1 VNSVNPR
8 RIRPE
13 LPSAVKR
20 TIKYAVFFT
29 APFFFAAYLVGGD
42 TLKRSVRNYCLV
54 QSGLKSSGVI
64 IEYRERW
71 SIFNRK
77 DTKELRPIVKFETHD
92 GKTVTFES
100 LYHPHYS
107 GFSIGQ
113 TVPVLYDREDPR
125 DAEIDKPERLWGG
138 MVLPSVVS
146 AVLILIGSWP
156 LVALRKNSGRRRK
169 GIGRF

>member
-1 VNSVNPR
+1 MNPR

-13 LPSAVKR
+13 LPGAVKR
-20 TIKYAVFFT
+20 TIMYALFFT
-29 APFFFAAYLVGGD
+29 APFFFFAYLVGGD
-42 TLKRSVRNYCLV
+42 TLQRNIRNYRLV
-54 QSGLKSSGVI
+54 HSGLKSSGVI

-77 DTKELRPIVKFETHD
+77 DVKELRPVVKFGTHD
-92 GKTVTFES
+92 GRTVTFES

-113 TVPVLYDREDPR
+113 TVPVLYDRDNPH

-138 MVLPSVVS
+138 MGVPYAVS
-146 AVLILIGSWP
+146 GALILIGCWP
-156 LVALRKNSGRRRK
+156 LVALRTNSRRRHTW
-169 GIGRF
+169 GGRG